1 MSSRRIAQLSRGALI
16 PLILSL
22 ALVLGG
28 ACLVLSLT
36 VRTNPAPAEEER
48 SYTDLP
54 GVDLSGLAPEKKSA
68 LLKTFNRLGCPC
80 GCMRTVASCRNHH
93 DSCSWSL
100 TAARQAAAAARKR

>member
-28 ACLVLSLT
+28 AGLVLSLT
-36 VRTNPAPAEEER
+36 VRTNPAPAEER

-68 LLKTFNRLGCPC
+68 LLKTFNRQGCPC

-93 DSCSWSL
+93 DSCSLSL